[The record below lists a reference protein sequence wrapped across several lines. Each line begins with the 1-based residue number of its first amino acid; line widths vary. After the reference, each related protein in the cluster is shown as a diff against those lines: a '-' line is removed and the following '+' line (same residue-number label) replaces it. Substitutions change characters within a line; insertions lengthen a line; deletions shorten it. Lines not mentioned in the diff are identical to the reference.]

1 MFRWDSGAVRLCERR
16 HSSLYSCTPQTPSHL
31 KQNNHSDYDYDD
43 VHGNYDDGYDDDN
56 EEVVISVV
64 SLKSLPNDG
73 SRECGQALQV
83 QRLYISA
90 AAC

>member
-1 MFRWDSGAVRLCERR
+1 MIMMMF
-16 HSSLYSCTPQTPSHL
+16 
-31 KQNNHSDYDYDD
+31 
-43 VHGNYDDGYDDDN
+43 NYDDGYGDDN
-56 EEVVISVV
+56 EEVVISVI

-73 SRECGQALQV
+73 SRQCGQALQV